1 MRLLTPDTGSQ
12 SAQGCPRVWLADDG
26 GLLVQL
32 CGASATAH
40 AEIARC
46 CVPDGEVLGTMPREV
61 LLEAA
66 RNLGG
71 V

>member
-1 MRLLTPDTGSQ
+1 MRLLTPGTDSGGLD
-12 SAQGCPRVWLADDG
+12 GCPRIWLADDG

-32 CGASATAH
+32 YDASADAH
-40 AEIARC
+40 ARIAPC
-46 CVPDGEVLGTMPREV
+46 YVPEGEVLGTMPREV

-71 V
+71 A